1 MSCLSVITFR
11 GSSGHGI
18 SRDEFKEGGC
28 DGTKL
33 LSVRVYRC
41 VGLNCC
47 QSVSQV
53 CWTEL
58 LSVRVYRCVRLS
70 CCQSVFTGALDWT
83 DLAGLFSHMILN
95 EWLWPLTARVLNIHR
110 RGVVSY
116 SAIWLLHGWC
126 HVKLLPS
133 RRTICVHQTT
143 MHQFT
148 VSLHAGPHALR
159 CRCG

>member
-1 MSCLSVITFR
+1 MTFSSSDLRCNVSCLSVITFR

-70 CCQSVFTGALDWT
+70 CCQSVFTGALD
-83 DLAGLFSHMILN
+83 
-95 EWLWPLTARVLNIHR
+95 
-110 RGVVSY
+110 
-116 SAIWLLHGWC
+116 
-126 HVKLLPS
+126 
-133 RRTICVHQTT
+133 
-143 MHQFT
+143 
-148 VSLHAGPHALR
+148 
-159 CRCG
+159 